1 MFCLFVCLCVCAFL
15 LSCLLKCRV
24 HCVNLVMATTSM
36 GTVGVGGGYPDT
48 LAG

>member
-1 MFCLFVCLCVCAFL
+1 
-15 LSCLLKCRV
+15 
-24 HCVNLVMATTSM
+24 MATTSM